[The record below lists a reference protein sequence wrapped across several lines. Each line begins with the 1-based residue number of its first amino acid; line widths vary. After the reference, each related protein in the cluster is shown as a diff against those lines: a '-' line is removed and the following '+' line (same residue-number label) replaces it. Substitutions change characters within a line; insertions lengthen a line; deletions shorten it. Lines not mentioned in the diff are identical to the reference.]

1 MLRSVKYIGLVFIT
15 GALLFTACSV
25 GGART
30 PTTDPQ
36 AVYTSAAQTV
46 GAELTR
52 SGALTPSAT
61 LTPTIT
67 ETKTAVPTTAAP
79 TATTPAPTQP
89 PSNTP
94 TTAKLPDRAE
104 FVSQAIADGARFS
117 PGQTIKMSW
126 VIKNIGTTTWTT
138 AYTARFYAGDLMG
151 AVTTVVFTKEIK
163 PGDKLE
169 LAVDFTAPDTLGHK
183 SSIWVLQNANGV
195 NFYPFYLNIEIVA
208 APPTNTPAPATSTST
223 PEPTFTITPTPT
235 ITATKP

>member
-79 TATTPAPTQP
+79 TATTPALTQP

-94 TTAKLPDRAE
+94 TTCK
-104 FVSQAIADGARFS
+104 
-117 PGQTIKMSW
+117 
-126 VIKNIGTTTWTT
+126 
-138 AYTARFYAGDLMG
+138 
-151 AVTTVVFTKEIK
+151 
-163 PGDKLE
+163 
-169 LAVDFTAPDTLGHK
+169 
-183 SSIWVLQNANGV
+183 
-195 NFYPFYLNIEIVA
+195 
-208 APPTNTPAPATSTST
+208 
-223 PEPTFTITPTPT
+223 
-235 ITATKP
+235 